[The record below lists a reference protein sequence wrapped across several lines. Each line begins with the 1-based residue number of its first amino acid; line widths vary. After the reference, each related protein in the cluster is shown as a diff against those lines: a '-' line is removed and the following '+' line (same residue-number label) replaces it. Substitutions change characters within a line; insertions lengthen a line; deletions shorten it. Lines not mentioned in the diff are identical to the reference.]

1 MPIDLSGKRI
11 IVTGGATGIGRA
23 VTIRTAVYGAKVA
36 VFDVSDGDGQE
47 TVNDIAESGGDARY
61 WHVDVRDGEAVSK
74 AVGDANKWLSG
85 VNVLVHLAG
94 VLQGASVELDEFPE
108 ETWDTVLDI
117 NLRGSFLMA
126 KHVSAIMKAQKSGTI
141 IIAASGAGVLG
152 GSSSFAYGSSKGG
165 VHGLTLVMQNS
176 LEKYGIRVNDILPG
190 SVRTALKVDQVKLTY
205 DITGDKETFDR
216 TMDSLVSPDD
226 VAKVIAFMASDEASV
241 LRGSVRTA

>member
-1 MPIDLSGKRI
+1 MPVDLSGKRI

-23 VTIRTAVYGAKVA
+23 VAIRTAVYGAKVA
-36 VFDVSDGDGQE
+36 VFDMNDGDGQD

-74 AVGDANKWLSG
+74 VVGAAGAWLG
-85 VNVLVHLAG
+85 GIDVLVHLAG
-94 VLQGASVELDEFPE
+94 VLHGASVELDEFPE
-108 ETWDTVLDI
+108 ATWDTVVDI

-126 KHVSAIMKAQKSGTI
+126 KHVSAVMKAQKRGTI
-141 IIAASGAGVLG
+141 ILASSGAGVLG

-190 SVRTALKVDQVKLTY
+190 AVRTPLKVAQVKTTY
-205 DITGDKETFDR
+205 DLTGDKETFDR
-216 TMDSLVSPDD
+216 TMDSLASPDD
-226 VAKVIAFMASDEASV
+226 VAKVIAFMASDEANV